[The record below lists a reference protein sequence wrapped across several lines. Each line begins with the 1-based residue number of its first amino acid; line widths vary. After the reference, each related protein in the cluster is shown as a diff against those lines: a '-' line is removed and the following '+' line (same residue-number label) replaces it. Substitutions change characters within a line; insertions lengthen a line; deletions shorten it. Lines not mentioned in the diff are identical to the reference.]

1 MNWTFRE
8 LAAQMPLKVPMFAVS
23 CLHEG
28 LRLSLPVLSCL
39 LVDSLSASAMDWDR
53 SVCLLASLMG
63 VAVAIV
69 GIAYVKGVLEAHSFA
84 AFDRNLL
91 LSYWRTVERL
101 DVEEFSRIP
110 VGTWMGKLS
119 YDVNTAGNL
128 VRQVFGDASGI
139 FVFWV
144 GSSAL
149 IAFQNAWML
158 LFLLF
163 SVFAGLVVWLLFRR
177 RIRNAAERMRKS
189 AYRQSDMVYG
199 LVRMLPLMSVMGA
212 LERYRSPLKRVCEMA
227 FAREKRFLR
236 VSIQGRT
243 LLDVALWLVRGTVV
257 AICMARIASG
267 TGSVGEMVAFMVLM
281 EQVASGVVSL
291 MQIVPVMEGGLEAL
305 GEIRQT
311 AESATNDSSPGGVR
325 APSGTSFNGGIVRCT
340 DVSFAYSE
348 AAPVVRGFTTSL
360 RHGDFCVFLGR
371 NGTGKSTLAK
381 LLLGVLRPIGGEVET
396 VDCRIGW
403 IPQELEVRGERVL
416 DAVRLRDESI
426 SAERVG
432 QIMRLCGLSEWVG
445 KLPCG
450 VYSRISSE
458 TMSGGQLQLLSI
470 ARALVLNPDFLV
482 VDEISNNLDIVM
494 KQKVYDV
501 LKSCAKGRCVVLIS
515 HDIESVRLANRLFF
529 FGKNGIEELPKGTT
543 EDDVR
548 RRMAQ

>member
-8 LAAQMPLKVPMFAVS
+8 LASQMPLKVPMFVAS

-28 LRLSLPVLSCL
+28 LRLSVPVLACL
-39 LVDSLSASAMDWDR
+39 LVDSLSASAVNWNR

-63 VAVAIV
+63 VAVAIA

-84 AFDRNLL
+84 AFDRNLQ
-91 LSYWRTVERL
+91 LSYWRMVERM
-101 DVEEFSRIP
+101 DVGAFSRIS

-119 YDVNTAGNL
+119 YDVKTAGGL

-139 FVFWV
+139 FVFWI

-149 IAFQNAWML
+149 IAFRNVWML
-158 LFLLF
+158 LLLLL
-163 SVFAGLVVWLLFRR
+163 SILAGLSVWILFRC
-177 RIRNAAERMRKS
+177 RIRNAAEKMRKS
-189 AYRQSDMVYG
+189 MYRQSEMIYG

-212 LERYRSPLKRVCEMA
+212 LERYRSPMKRVCDTA
-227 FAREKRFLR
+227 ASRERRFLK
-236 VSIQGRT
+236 VSVQGRT
-243 LLDVALWLVRGTVV
+243 LLDAALWLVRGTVL

-291 MQIVPVMEGGLEAL
+291 MQIVPGMEVGLEAL

-311 AESATNDSSPGGVR
+311 AESALNDSISRGIRVPQ
-325 APSGTSFNGGIVRCT
+325 GTSHDGGIVRCN

-348 AAPVVRGFTTSL
+348 TTPIVREFTTCL
-360 RHGDFCVFLGR
+360 RNGDFCVFLGR

-381 LLLGVLRPIGGEVET
+381 LLLGVLRPTGGEVET
-396 VDCRIGW
+396 ADCRIGW

-432 QIMRLCGLSEWVG
+432 RAMLLCGLSEWIRT
-445 KLPCG
+445 LPCG

-470 ARALVLNPDFLV
+470 ARALVRDPDFLV

-501 LKSCAKGRCVVLIS
+501 LKSCARGRCVVLIS
-515 HDIESVRLANRLFF
+515 HDVESVRLANRLFF
-529 FGKNGIEELPKGTT
+529 FGKDGIEELPKGAT

-548 RRMAQ
+548 RKMAQ